1 MRSEPRIFRGSL
13 FRILSREGYLYFLRE
28 FWSFGEI
35 QNFFHKL
42 RIPYFFFVL
51 FLLVS
56 LFAFI
61 NMIVY
66 E

>member
-1 MRSEPRIFRGSL
+1 LEKDNVLKPVSL
-13 FRILSREGYLYFLRE
+13 LLPGFLLGCRLLEE
-28 FWSFGEI
+28 FWFLGEI

>member
-1 MRSEPRIFRGSL
+1 VLKPGSNKL
-13 FRILSREGYLYFLRE
+13 PGFLLGCRLLEEFWFLR
-28 FWSFGEI
+28 EI

-51 FLLVS
+51 LVS